1 MRNLVLAF
9 VFLAAALFIGCPG
22 PYDVAR
28 REVDRV
34 TTTVRDVHSG
44 LKATTK
50 AALDKVVETEKA
62 KRVEALKAAGCP
74 TDKAPATPIDPAL
87 AKCQTIWD
95 EAMASYLKASR
106 DVAAKAAKVDASIAP
121 LYDTLLLAVQV
132 IGEVE
137 KGLKPKASMTEIV
150 GRLTPLLATCK
161 AAYAE
166 WKLFAAQYTPLPGW
180 LP

>member
-1 MRNLVLAF
+1 MRNLLIACTF
-9 VFLAAALFIGCPG
+9 ILAAIFVGCPG
-22 PYDVAR
+22 PFDIAR
-28 REVDRV
+28 REIDRA

-62 KRVEALKAAGCP
+62 KRVAALTAAGCP
-74 TDKAPATPIDPAL
+74 TNAAPATPVDSAL

-95 EAMASYLKASR
+95 EAMTSYLKASR
-106 DVAAKAAKVDASIAP
+106 DVAARAAKVDASIAP
-121 LYDTLLLAVQV
+121 LYDTLLLAVQI

-137 KGLKPKASMTEIV
+137 RGVKPKTSMTEIV
-150 GRLTPLLATCK
+150 ARVAKLLVPMK
-161 AAYAE
+161 AAYDE
-166 WKLFAAQYTPLPGW
+166 WKLFAAQFTPLPGW